1 MGSCSSPRGVNSR
14 NYAGGSHLV
23 DLTRVFFRCLFDSLA
38 RNCGIA
44 AMIRIFPAK
53 VRRVHI
59 FLNCRSESKANV
71 ARMSASPR
79 SGAKIARATQ
89 IASGTLYPML
99 VRLEA
104 AGWLISEWEATDPR
118 VLGRPRRR
126 FYKLTK
132 LGQNLAKQ
140 ELADLQINSAVPA
153 WTT

>member
-1 MGSCSSPRGVNSR
+1 MISSKTVIAIR
-14 NYAGGSHLV
+14 
-23 DLTRVFFRCLFDSLA
+23 LTQPALKTLRVLLDKPS
-38 RNCGIA
+38 
-44 AMIRIFPAK
+44 
-53 VRRVHI
+53 
-59 FLNCRSESKANV
+59 
-71 ARMSASPR
+71 SPR
-79 SGAKIARATQ
+79 SGAEIARATQ
-89 IASGTLYPML
+89 IASGTLYTML